1 MTQPQMLAFAIVGAM
16 MALFIWGRLRY
27 DLVALLALLASL
39 AVGTVSPK
47 DAFGGFSDDIVI
59 IVWSALIVS
68 AAVARSGIIESLVA
82 GPTARA
88 GGPRWQLT
96 LLVGVVAVLSAIVK
110 NIGALAMLMPRHSAW
125 RRSRASR
132 PPSS

>member
-1 MTQPQMLAFAIVGAM
+1 MTHPQMLAFAIVGAM

-82 GPTARA
+82 GPTTRA
-88 GGPRWQLT
+88 GGPA
-96 LLVGVVAVLSAIVK
+96 G
-110 NIGALAMLMPRHSAW
+110 N
-125 RRSRASR
+125 
-132 PPSS
+132 